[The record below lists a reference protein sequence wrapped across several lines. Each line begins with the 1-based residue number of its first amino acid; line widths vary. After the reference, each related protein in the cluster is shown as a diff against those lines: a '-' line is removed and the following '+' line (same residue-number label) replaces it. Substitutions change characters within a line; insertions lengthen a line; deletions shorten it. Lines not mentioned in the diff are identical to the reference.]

1 MTAQPK
7 KGLTSNF
14 AAVRWRGGWLA
25 EVAGVLISQIL
36 QEKYQCYP
44 NISSMVKCMTLFEEF
59 IEFERRDA
67 QRQIIQAGLVRGPT
81 ELLTLNFDRFDL
93 MIDRIKNTV
102 TIIDVLSLGDPPYE
116 QVVRMEDFL
125 RALDLKL

>member
-1 MTAQPK
+1 
-7 KGLTSNF
+7 
-14 AAVRWRGGWLA
+14 
-25 EVAGVLISQIL
+25 
-36 QEKYQCYP
+36 
-44 NISSMVKCMTLFEEF
+44 MVKCMTLFEEF